1 MIRSLRKAWQVTYL
15 TFDSFVKDNCFQF
28 SAATAFY
35 SLFSLA
41 PIVVISVYVA
51 GLFFGSESAMAEL
64 REFLINNI
72 GEESS
77 KGVMT
82 LAETVQTNDE
92 SLLYLI
98 LSIVFLIISSTSMLV
113 QLQYSF
119 NQIFKVKPMP
129 EAGVVKVFRDRA
141 LAFGMIMLMGAVMI
155 LSLIVDSVM
164 TALLNIVPVEGLTGQ
179 VILIGAVGNGFSI
192 IMILFAIMVMFY
204 ILPDVRLPW
213 KPLFWGSFITTLL
226 LVFGKFLVGMVIGN
240 SSLTQLSGASSSVII
255 LMLWVYYSGII
266 IFFGIEL
273 VKVLAKSSEGSI
285 EAGKYARK
293 VEVVELETKQGNQI

>member
-129 EAGVVKVFRDRA
+129 EVGVFKVFRDRA

-164 TALLNIVPVEGLTGQ
+164 TALLNIVPIEALTEQ

-192 IMILFAIMVMFY
+192 MMILFAIMVMFY
-204 ILPDVRLPW
+204 ILPDVRLPRG
-213 KPLFWGSFITTLL
+213 PLFWGSFITTLL

-285 EAGKYARK
+285 EAGKYAHK
-293 VEVVELETKQGNQI
+293 VEVVELETKK

>member
-1 MIRSLRKAWQVTYL
+1 MIKPLKLKKAWQVTYL

-51 GLFFGSESAMAEL
+51 GLFFGSESAMEEL

-77 KGVMT
+77 RGVMT
-82 LAETVQTNDE
+82 LAKTVQTSNK
-92 SLLYLI
+92 SPFYLV
-98 LSIVFLIISSTSMLV
+98 LSIVFLMFSSTSMLV
-113 QLQYSF
+113 QLKYSF
-119 NQIFKVKPMP
+119 NQIFKVKPTP
-129 EAGVVKVFRDRA
+129 EAGVFKVIRDRS
-141 LAFGMIMLMGAVMI
+141 LAFGMILLMGAVMI
-155 LSLIVDSVM
+155 LSLIIDSVM
-164 TALLNIVPVEGLTGQ
+164 TALLNIVPFEGLTEQ
-179 VILIGAVGNGFSI
+179 VILIGTAGNAFSI
-192 IMILFAIMVMFY
+192 IMILFAIIVMFY
-204 ILPDVRLPW
+204 ILPDVRVPRTAL
-213 KPLFWGSFITTLL
+213 LWGSFVTTLL
-226 LVFGKFLVGMVIGN
+226 LVLGKFIVGMVIGN

-273 VKVLAKSSEGSI
+273 VKVLAKSSKGTI
-285 EAGKYARK
+285 KAGKYAHK
-293 VEVVELETKQGNQI
+293 VEVVELET